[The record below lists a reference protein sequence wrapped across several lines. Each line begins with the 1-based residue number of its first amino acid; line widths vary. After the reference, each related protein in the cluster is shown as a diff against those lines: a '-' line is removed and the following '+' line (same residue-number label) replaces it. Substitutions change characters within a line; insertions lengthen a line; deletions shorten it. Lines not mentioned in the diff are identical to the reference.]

1 MHRDLP
7 LTSCPPPAIPPLFLS
22 SPLPVQRRM
31 AGPLTLFS
39 LIVPFVISLFAFTLE
54 RYPSSSPP
62 LPFFPSLP
70 LPSPFSRI
78 PFTSSFLVLSS
89 SPFLFSSPCFLLS
102 LPLLFYSSTPLP
114 FLPSILP
121 LCRASSI
128 PFFPSFLPSPLHPS
142 LPSPSLP
149 FLPFPSILCC
159 HRATSSLYAPLPFPS
174 PSLAYILFQYLSLS
188 PLPPSL
194 SSSIILPVMR
204 NEIN

>member
-78 PFTSSFLVLSS
+78 PFTSSFLVLSC

-102 LPLLFYSSTPLP
+102 LPLLFFSYT
-114 FLPSILP
+114 
-121 LCRASSI
+121 
-128 PFFPSFLPSPLHPS
+128 
-142 LPSPSLP
+142 SLP
-149 FLPFPSILCC
+149 FLPFILTPLQGIHIPFFPSLLLLCIPPFPPLPFLSC
-159 HRATSSLYAPLPFPS
+159 LPFPS
-174 PSLAYILFQYLSLS
+174 LPFHSLLSSCNFLSLRPPPLSPPSLAYFQRILSQYLSLPSS
-188 PLPPSL
+188 PPFPPRPSFFL
-194 SSSIILPVMR
+194 
-204 NEIN
+204 